1 MTWDLNVLYTPRSVR
16 ELATTAAQLQFHGV
30 AINFEITTTSELSEI
45 QAVLEEAARLQN
57 IPTQQL
63 LLQDGR
69 NLSML
74 GRGRS
79 SPKASITSKFRQFLD
94 EVIPVPGIFLHVVKR
109 LTVAFD
115 EPKQIAQINAVLKL
129 ARLLRSDGAAKVE
142 GSGRSV
148 LGTTST
154 SGVVDQTL
162 QKHCRD
168 FVLAVKPTQQ
178 STVPLCVFPAIAP
191 YDIFCPS
198 DLRLLRPQ
206 ATGLLKKGV
215 LLELPFAP
223 MLKSLSQQHLQSHV
237 ASVTNLVRL
246 TGGQNFCVVSGARDP
261 LDLRSAADLANY
273 GKVLGVKTGSSG
285 QTNRGKRG
293 GSSGSNIQ
301 QSGGGQ
307 DFLKGLGGG
316 GLGARN
322 WRALTRRLEER
333 EVVKI

>member
-129 ARLLRSDGAAKVE
+129 ARLLRSDGAAK
-142 GSGRSV
+142 GQWRRPRGD
-148 LGTTST
+148 L
-154 SGVVDQTL
+154 
-162 QKHCRD
+162 
-168 FVLAVKPTQQ
+168 
-178 STVPLCVFPAIAP
+178 IA
-191 YDIFCPS
+191 S
-198 DLRLLRPQ
+198 
-206 ATGLLKKGV
+206 
-215 LLELPFAP
+215 
-223 MLKSLSQQHLQSHV
+223 M
-237 ASVTNLVRL
+237 
-246 TGGQNFCVVSGARDP
+246 GARTD
-261 LDLRSAADLANY
+261 S
-273 GKVLGVKTGSSG
+273 V
-285 QTNRGKRG
+285 Q
-293 GSSGSNIQ
+293 
-301 QSGGGQ
+301 
-307 DFLKGLGGG
+307 
-316 GLGARN
+316 
-322 WRALTRRLEER
+322 
-333 EVVKI
+333 